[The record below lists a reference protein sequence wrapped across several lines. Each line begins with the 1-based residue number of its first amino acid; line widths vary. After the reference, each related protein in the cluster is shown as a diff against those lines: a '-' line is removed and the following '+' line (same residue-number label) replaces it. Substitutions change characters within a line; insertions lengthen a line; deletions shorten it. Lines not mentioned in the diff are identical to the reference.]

1 MLFVY
6 IFICLTI
13 LVRQRRGC
21 SEIPFIEAEND
32 RFMSASIWLFLGW
45 ALHYFPFYGMGR
57 ILYFHHYF
65 PAAIFSSML
74 SAVIID
80 YLLKVVPVLLLQVVG
95 CRSTS
100 EEQAAARYQSAKLMF
115 HFVYGTL
122 LAALA
127 YSFYLFSPL
136 AYGIIRLPTS
146 VVVGGNSSTGPNSS
160 LASNMSTRQS
170 AEMSEYVD
178 YSSERSMQSLRWME
192 SWEF

>member
-1 MLFVY
+1 MLLFIY

-13 LVRQRRGC
+13 LIRQRRGC
-21 SEIPFIEAEND
+21 TEIPLVEAENT
-32 RFMSASIWLFLGW
+32 RFMDASVWLFLGW
-45 ALHYFPFYGMGR
+45 AFHYFPFYGMGR

-80 YLLKVVPVLLLQVVG
+80 HLLKVVPVLMLHIVYRKSRPEVI
-95 CRSTS
+95 
-100 EEQAAARYQSAKLMF
+100 EARYRTAKLLF
-115 HFVYGTL
+115 HFIYGTL
-122 LAALA
+122 LSALA

-146 VVVGGNSSTGPNSS
+146 ATGNSSTGSETGDR
-160 LASNMSTRQS
+160 LSTSVGGQ
-170 AEMSEYVD
+170 MSEYVD

>member
-1 MLFVY
+1 
-6 IFICLTI
+6 
-13 LVRQRRGC
+13 
-21 SEIPFIEAEND
+21 
-32 RFMSASIWLFLGW
+32 MSASVWLFLGW

-65 PAAIFSSML
+65 PAVIFSSML

-80 YLLKVVPVLLLQVVG
+80 YLLNVVPVLLLYVLRRG
-95 CRSTS
+95 HST
-100 EEQAAARYQSAKLMF
+100 EEEAIAQFRNAKLMF

-122 LAALA
+122 LSALA

-136 AYGIIRLPTS
+136 AYGIIRLATS
-146 VVVGGNSSTGPNSS
+146 VTNGGNSSTGTGDS
-160 LASNMSTRQS
+160 LASTLS
-170 AEMSEYVD
+170 ASESAQMSEFVD